1 MQAAVQAAA
10 RDAETGDTVLLAP
23 GAASFDQYE
32 NFELRGQDF
41 IEITH
46 TLFP

>member
-23 GAASFDQYE
+23 AAASFDQYD

-46 TLFP
+46 ALSP